1 MSSTE
6 LTLDLRDIIFAIK
19 EWLPINQLSESEKFS
34 EFDLDT
40 LEMMVQEGIR
50 FAIEVVSPTR
60 TESDREGCS
69 IEDGRVK
76 VSKCL
81 HEPYQQAYEKG
92 WATMRVSQE
101 YGGMGSPATVQLI
114 INEALSAANLGLT
127 MFFGLTSGAAE
138 LIDTFGSDELKQKYV
153 GKMFKG
159 EYTGT
164 MCLSEPQAGSDVG
177 AATTSAEEIGDGV
190 YKIKG
195 SKCWISSGDNDLGE
209 NVVHTVLARVKG
221 APDGTKG
228 LSLFA
233 IPYTRVNDDGTLGD
247 WNDVTVTSIEDKM
260 GIHASPTAV
269 LNFGE
274 NGDCL
279 GWIIGEEGQGI
290 SSMFLMMNGARMY
303 TALIGLALG
312 GAAYENAKTYSKERI
327 QGSLISTIRDPQAPK
342 VSIENHPAVRLNLI
356 NMKAKVEA
364 MRALLYFTSFQFDLE
379 QIAKTDEEKQRAQN
393 MVDLLTPMC
402 KGWCTEVG
410 LDVVSTGIQILG
422 GVGYTKDF
430 PMEQLYRDARIA
442 PIYEGTTDIQA
453 LDLVGRKMLQQGGKL
468 FQEMMERFSQL
479 IGKHSK
485 HPELDGVFKTF
496 EGYCEKLYET
506 TMNSQEVIKT
516 HGMEGVAL
524 YATPF
529 LMFFSSVT
537 AGSLLL
543 EQAVT
548 AVKKIDQIKIDK
560 GIGDREYLDFM
571 EENEDAL
578 FYANKI
584 KTTRYF
590 VDGII
595 PQFDALLAGVKK
607 QNYEALGITF

>member
-6 LTLDLRDIIFAIK
+6 LTLDQRDIHFALR
-19 EWLPINQLSESEKFS
+19 ECLPIEKLSESELFS
-34 EFDLDT
+34 EFDVDT
-40 LEMMVQEGIR
+40 VDMMVQEGIR
-50 FAIEVVSPTR
+50 FAIDVVSPTR
-60 TESDREGCS
+60 TESDREGCRM
-69 IEDGRVK
+69 EDGRVK
-76 VSKCL
+76 VPKCL
-81 HEPYQQAYEKG
+81 HDPYKKAYELG

-101 YGGMGSPATVQLI
+101 YGGMGAPATLGLV
-114 INEALSAANLGLT
+114 INEALNGANLGLS

-138 LIDTFGSDELKQKYV
+138 LIDTFGSAALKKKYAA
-153 GKMFKG
+153 KMFQG
-159 EYTGT
+159 QYTGT

-177 AATTSAEEIGDGV
+177 AGTTSAVSEGDGV

-209 NVVHTVLARVKG
+209 NVIHAVLARVKG

-228 LSLFA
+228 LSLFVV
-233 IPYTRVNDDGTLGD
+233 PYTRVNDDGTLGD
-247 WNDVTVTSIEDKM
+247 WNDVTVASIENKL

-269 LNFGE
+269 LNLGE
-274 NGDCL
+274 NDNCL

-290 SSMFLMMNGARMY
+290 SSMFLMMNGARIY
-303 TALIGLALG
+303 TGLIGLALG
-312 GAAYENAKTYSKERI
+312 GAAYENARAYAHERVQGTHISK
-327 QGSLISTIRDPQAPK
+327 IRDPDAPR
-342 VSIENHPAVRLNLI
+342 VSIVNHPAVRLNLI

-364 MRALLYFTSFQFDLE
+364 MRALLYYTSFQFDLE
-379 QIAKTDEEKQRAQN
+379 KIAKTDDEKQSTQN
-393 MVDLLTPMC
+393 MVDMLTPMC

-410 LDVVSTGIQILG
+410 LDVVRTSIQVLG

-430 PMEQLYRDARIA
+430 PLEQLFRDARIA

-453 LDLVGRKMLQQGGKL
+453 LDLVGRKMLQNGGIL
-468 FQEMMERFSQL
+468 FQQLMEQFSQL
-479 IGKHSK
+479 IAEHSD
-485 HPELDGVFKTF
+485 HTELGGIIKSF
-496 EGYCEKLYET
+496 EGYCESLYET
-506 TMNSQEVIKT
+506 SMASQEVLKT
-516 HGMEGVAL
+516 RGMEGVAL

-537 AGSLLL
+537 AGWLMIK
-543 EQAVT
+543 QAVV
-548 AVKKIDQIKIDK
+548 AAEKLGQIKTEQ
-560 GIGDREYLDFM
+560 GIGELELSAFL

-595 PQFDALLAGVKK
+595 PQFDALLAGGKK
-607 QNYEALGITF
+607 QNYDALDITF

>member
-6 LTLDLRDIIFAIK
+6 LTLDQRDIHFALR
-19 EWLPINQLSESEKFS
+19 ECLPIEKLSESELFS
-34 EFDLDT
+34 EFDVDT
-40 LEMMVQEGIR
+40 VDMMVQEGIR
-50 FAIEVVSPTR
+50 FAIDVVSPTR
-60 TESDREGCS
+60 TESDREGCRM
-69 IEDGRVK
+69 EDGRVK
-76 VSKCL
+76 VPKCL
-81 HEPYQQAYEKG
+81 HDPYKKAYELG

-101 YGGMGSPATVQLI
+101 YGGMGAPATLGLV
-114 INEALSAANLGLT
+114 INEALNGANLGLS

-138 LIDTFGSDELKQKYV
+138 LIDTFGSAALKKKYAA
-153 GKMFKG
+153 KMFQG
-159 EYTGT
+159 QYTGT

-177 AATTSAEEIGDGV
+177 AGTTSAVSEGDGV

-209 NVVHTVLARVKG
+209 NVIHAVLARVKG

-228 LSLFA
+228 LSLFVV
-233 IPYTRVNDDGTLGD
+233 PYTRVNDDGTLGD
-247 WNDVTVTSIEDKM
+247 WNDVTVASIENKL

-269 LNFGE
+269 LNLGE
-274 NGDCL
+274 NDNCL

-290 SSMFLMMNGARMY
+290 SSMFLMMNGARIY
-303 TALIGLALG
+303 TGLIGLALG
-312 GAAYENAKTYSKERI
+312 GAAYENARAYAHERVQGTHISK
-327 QGSLISTIRDPQAPK
+327 IRDPDAPR
-342 VSIENHPAVRLNLI
+342 VSIVNHPAVRLNLI

-364 MRALLYFTSFQFDLE
+364 MRALLYYTSFQFDLE
-379 QIAKTDEEKQRAQN
+379 KIAKTDDEKQSTQN
-393 MVDLLTPMC
+393 MVDMLTPMC

-410 LDVVSTGIQILG
+410 LDVVRTGIQVLG

-430 PMEQLYRDARIA
+430 PLEQLFRDARIA

-453 LDLVGRKMLQQGGKL
+453 LDLVGRKMLQNGGIL
-468 FQEMMERFSQL
+468 FQQLMEQFSQL
-479 IGKHSK
+479 IAVHSD
-485 HPELDGVFKTF
+485 HTELGGIIKSF
-496 EGYCEKLYET
+496 EGYCESLYET
-506 TMNSQEVIKT
+506 SMASQEVLKT
-516 HGMEGVAL
+516 RGMEGVAL

-537 AGSLLL
+537 AGWLMIK
-543 EQAVT
+543 QAVV
-548 AVKKIDQIKIDK
+548 AAEKLGQIKTEQ
-560 GIGDREYLDFM
+560 GIGELELSAFL

-595 PQFDALLAGVKK
+595 PQFDALLAGGKK
-607 QNYEALGITF
+607 QNYDALDITF

>member
-50 FAIEVVSPTR
+50 FAIDVVSPTR
-60 TESDREGCS
+60 TESDREGCR

-81 HEPYQQAYEKG
+81 HEPYQRAYEMG

-177 AATTSAEEIGDGV
+177 AATTSAEEIGGGV

-195 SKCWISSGDNDLGE
+195 SKSWISSGDSDLGE

-247 WNDVTVTSIEDKM
+247 WNDVTVSSIEDKM

-327 QGSLISTIRDPQAPK
+327 QGSLISTIRDPQATK

>member
-6 LTLDLRDIIFAIK
+6 LTLDQRDIHFALR
-19 EWLPINQLSESEKFS
+19 ECLPIEKLSESELFS
-34 EFDLDT
+34 EFDVDT
-40 LEMMVQEGIR
+40 VDMMVQEGIR
-50 FAIEVVSPTR
+50 FAIDVVSPTR
-60 TESDREGCS
+60 TESDREGCRM
-69 IEDGRVK
+69 EDGRVK
-76 VSKCL
+76 VPKCL
-81 HEPYQQAYEKG
+81 HDPYKKAYELG

-101 YGGMGSPATVQLI
+101 YGGMGAPATLGLV
-114 INEALSAANLGLT
+114 INEALNGANLGLS

-138 LIDTFGSDELKQKYV
+138 LIDTFGSAALKKKYAA
-153 GKMFKG
+153 KMFQG
-159 EYTGT
+159 QYTGT

-177 AATTSAEEIGDGV
+177 AGTTSAVSEGDGV

-209 NVVHTVLARVKG
+209 NVIHAVLARVKG

-228 LSLFA
+228 LSLFVV
-233 IPYTRVNDDGTLGD
+233 PYTRVNDDGTLGD
-247 WNDVTVTSIEDKM
+247 WNDVTVASIENKL

-269 LNFGE
+269 LNLGE
-274 NGDCL
+274 NDNCL

-290 SSMFLMMNGARMY
+290 SSMFLMMNGARIY
-303 TALIGLALG
+303 TGLIGLALG
-312 GAAYENAKTYSKERI
+312 GAAYENARAYAHERVQGTHISK
-327 QGSLISTIRDPQAPK
+327 IRDPDAPR
-342 VSIENHPAVRLNLI
+342 VSIVNHPAVRLNLI

-364 MRALLYFTSFQFDLE
+364 MRALLYYTSFQFDLE
-379 QIAKTDEEKQRAQN
+379 KIAKTDDEKQSTQN
-393 MVDLLTPMC
+393 MVDMLTPMC

-410 LDVVSTGIQILG
+410 LDVVRTGIQVLG

-430 PMEQLYRDARIA
+430 PLEQLFRDARIA

-453 LDLVGRKMLQQGGKL
+453 LDLVGRKMLQNGGIL
-468 FQEMMERFSQL
+468 FQQLMEQFSQL
-479 IGKHSK
+479 IAEHSD
-485 HPELDGVFKTF
+485 HTELGGIIKSF
-496 EGYCEKLYET
+496 EGYCESLYET
-506 TMNSQEVIKT
+506 SMASQEVLKT
-516 HGMEGVAL
+516 RGMEGVAL

-537 AGSLLL
+537 AGWLMIK
-543 EQAVT
+543 QAVVAAEKLGQMKT
-548 AVKKIDQIKIDK
+548 EQ
-560 GIGDREYLDFM
+560 GIGELELSAFL

-595 PQFDALLAGVKK
+595 PQFDALLAGGKK
-607 QNYEALGITF
+607 QNYDALDITF